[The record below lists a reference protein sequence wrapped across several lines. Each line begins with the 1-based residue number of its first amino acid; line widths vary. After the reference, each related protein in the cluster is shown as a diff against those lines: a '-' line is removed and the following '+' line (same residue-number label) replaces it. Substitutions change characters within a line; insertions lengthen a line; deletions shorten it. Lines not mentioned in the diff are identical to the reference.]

1 MKNDD
6 FNKVFTIAMLKEI
19 DAQLEKLTDWTE
31 IAQLKKLREKILN
44 GTN

>member
-6 FNKVFTIAMLKEI
+6 FNKVFTIAILKEI
-19 DAQLEKLTDWTE
+19 DAQLEKLTDSNE
-31 IAQLKKLREKILN
+31 IIQLKKLREKLLN